1 MLLLVGFPD
10 RILPPFALQHTLTW
24 LALWLQAKERLRLAT
39 EKLYQNEVDAEIAL
53 EQMKEEVTLGM
64 DVASAQLATDSS
76 MRLETDTVA
85 RETIP
90 APILE
95 VWRIINDEKDIW
107 EGLSLGSRE
116 RLLPLEH
123 SDLNDIESSLAQ
135 KRIYQELADLLAAIL
150 KETHDRIEEEKV
162 QAS

>member
-10 RILPPFALQHTLTW
+10 RMLPLFALQHTITW

-64 DVASAQLATDSS
+64 DVASAQLETDSN